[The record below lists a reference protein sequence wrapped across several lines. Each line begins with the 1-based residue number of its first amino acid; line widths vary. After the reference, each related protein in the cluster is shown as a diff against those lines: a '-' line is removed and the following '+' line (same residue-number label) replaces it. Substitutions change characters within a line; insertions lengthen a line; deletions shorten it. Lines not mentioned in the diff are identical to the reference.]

1 MGRKNVKLTSITNN
15 TERKVT
21 YQKRQ
26 KGFLKKAQEL
36 STLCAIEMASVI
48 YSSYTIEPVVFPNCE
63 AATNTFRK
71 FRELPRL
78 VQSKHMVTGGEF
90 TKKRIAKMEKDLQKI
105 RKKNKIKKIK
115 IMMNEVVKEKVIP
128 TDLPSTDLNDLIY
141 MMNQHLKHIC
151 EEQRKRANREGS
163 KSNAS
168 QPTTRPTI
176 HGGTNLEGPI
186 EEDLVLMV
194 PLVTPSMVPG
204 GTNFERQRSPLFSP
218 DVDSNQLVSM
228 MAPLPVLLPTLTKA
242 PQQLFRRKAPLRTR
256 SQMVPFIDPSWIPP
270 FSLFSSQMFHPMIAQ
285 MHSSIPQQ
293 MDLRRA
299 HIMAPPIL
307 TRSIAS
313 PIPSPIMDSPM
324 STPVFSPMT
333 PQNSTSSE
341 WIDWNNDNVMDLFDD
356 SYFNN
361 TNVQDPNHNNNL

>member
-1 MGRKNVKLTSITNN
+1 MGRKNVKLTYITNN
-15 TERKVT
+15 IERKVT

-36 STLCAIEMASVI
+36 STLCGVEMASVI
-48 YSSYTIEPVVFPNCE
+48 YSPYSVEPVVFPNHE
-63 AATNTFRK
+63 AATKTFRK
-71 FRELPRL
+71 FRALPRL

-105 RKKNKIKKIK
+105 RKKNKIKEIK
-115 IMMNEVVKEKVIP
+115 IMMNEVVKEKDIP

-151 EEQRKRANREGS
+151 EEQKKRADGEGS
-163 KSNAS
+163 TLNAS
-168 QPTTRPTI
+168 QPTTRPMV
-176 HGGTNLEGPI
+176 HGGTDLEGPI
-186 EEDLVLMV
+186 EEDPVSMV

-204 GTNFERQRSPLFSP
+204 GTNFERQISPLFSP
-218 DVDSNQLVSM
+218 DVDSNQLVSK
-228 MAPLPVLLPTLTKA
+228 MAPSPVLLPTLTKA
-242 PQQLFRRKAPLRTR
+242 PQQLFHSEAPLRTP

-270 FSLFSSQMFHPMIAQ
+270 FSLFSSEMFPPMIPQ
-285 MHSSIPQQ
+285 MNFSIPQQ
-293 MDLRRA
+293 MDLTGA
-299 HIMAPPIL
+299 PIMAPPIP

-341 WIDWNNDNVMDLFDD
+341 WIDWNNDNVMALFDD